1 MTAINVKYLTK
12 IYKDEY
18 ALKNCSLEVK
28 SGEFLVVMGAS
39 GCGKTTLLKAVA
51 GVVSPTAGELYVDGM
66 LAENLSQRERDVSL
80 VFQEYVLY
88 PNMTVYEN
96 VALPLRDMDEGQKQS
111 VVMPVLQK
119 LGLADAASQRPRTL
133 SGGQQQRAALA
144 KAMVK
149 KSSLILM
156 DEPMSNVPPVQRAE
170 FCRLLAELRRQLPQT
185 TFVYVTHNAGE
196 ALTLADRIAVMKDG
210 ALSYVCDRKNFLHNF
225 PDVDAMEVFMGECE
239 KRELTW
245 GDETEWCSQN
255 LPLRIADTCRARKG
269 EKLVAVRNNMD
280 EGRWYLFYPDG
291 TAAAGAQDFA
301 RFPARLEGDKLTVG
315 GDTVSLGEYADRVLL
330 RRGEVTAAIDCT
342 KLKKAATGNCF
353 RMLLTVT
360 YNDGGTLGVTW
371 QGYPFCFLRRTNL
384 AVGERFYMYCDLD
397 DLVLYRDNVRV
408 TAHYPVDQAH
418 APAKSLGG
426 GRVKIL
432 GKPYPMEGGEGKSVA
447 YFTPSSFVPDQK
459 GSIRVRAVLDEDF
472 LGDRKLVYCIV
483 DGVEGYCCFYAP
495 SDMPCF
501 GKKLRLQLTNKV
513 SLR

>member
-28 SGEFLVVMGAS
+28 SGEFLVIMGAS

-96 VALPLRDMDEGQKQS
+96 VALPLRGMDEGQKQS

-239 KRELTW
+239 KR
-245 GDETEWCSQN
+245 GHARGHDRRAHRRYGRRVRYD
-255 LPLRIADTCRARKG
+255 PRHIAAHARAR
-269 EKLVAVRNNMD
+269 
-280 EGRWYLFYPDG
+280 
-291 TAAAGAQDFA
+291 AA
-301 RFPARLEGDKLTVG
+301 
-315 GDTVSLGEYADRVLL
+315 
-330 RRGEVTAAIDCT
+330 RR
-342 KLKKAATGNCF
+342 
-353 RMLLTVT
+353 
-360 YNDGGTLGVTW
+360 
-371 QGYPFCFLRRTNL
+371 
-384 AVGERFYMYCDLD
+384 
-397 DLVLYRDNVRV
+397 
-408 TAHYPVDQAH
+408 
-418 APAKSLGG
+418 
-426 GRVKIL
+426 
-432 GKPYPMEGGEGKSVA
+432 
-447 YFTPSSFVPDQK
+447 
-459 GSIRVRAVLDEDF
+459 
-472 LGDRKLVYCIV
+472 
-483 DGVEGYCCFYAP
+483 
-495 SDMPCF
+495 
-501 GKKLRLQLTNKV
+501 
-513 SLR
+513 